1 MNDLVKPSQSGH
13 LPDLNSLIK
22 PTQSGHLPDL
32 NDLIKPTQSGHLP
45 DLAKYINPTPSG
57 HLPDLNELIQPTQ
70 SGHLPD
76 LNSLL
81 NNSKLSSIKKNSTN
95 DNDDS
100 NFEHGNVNQS
110 NLMDNVKTIGSS
122 DDSFSLMNKNS
133 RFKRRFRNSQSQ
145 DIPKLE
151 DLLGK
156 NVDRKRESDQGNID
170 SEY

>member
-1 MNDLVKPSQSGH
+1 M
-13 LPDLNSLIK
+13 
-22 PTQSGHLPDL
+22 
-32 NDLIKPTQSGHLP
+32 
-45 DLAKYINPTPSG
+45 
-57 HLPDLNELIQPTQ
+57 
-70 SGHLPD
+70 PD